1 MITQLFNSIAILL
14 GIGMLSEPLAFAY
27 AGWIGG
33 TALIIFFGLLN
44 CYTSVQLAL
53 FDRDLPLIA
62 CNSAK
67 ILARI
72 ILEDPRL
79 RSYADIGRKAFG
91 SKSIALTT
99 ILFCLELFAVR
110 LACYPDKTRQWN

>member
-1 MITQLFNSIAILL
+1 
-14 GIGMLSEPLAFAY
+14 MLSEPLAFAY

-33 TALIIFFGLLN
+33 TVLIVFFGFLN
-44 CYTSVQLAL
+44 CYTSVELAL
-53 FDRDLPLIA
+53 FDCDPPLTA

-91 SKSIALTT
+91 SKSTALTT

-110 LACYPDKTRQWN
+110 LVLPR

>member
-1 MITQLFNSIAILL
+1 
-14 GIGMLSEPLAFAY
+14 MLSEPLAFAY

-33 TALIIFFGLLN
+33 TALIVFMGFLN
-44 CYTSVQLAL
+44 CYTSVELAP
-53 FDRDLPLIA
+53 FNDVVPLTA

-67 ILARI
+67 ILAGI

-91 SKSIALTT
+91 PKSTALTT
-99 ILFCLELFAVR
+99 IMFCLELFAVR
-110 LACYPDKTRQWN
+110 SACFLHETWLHCLMFL